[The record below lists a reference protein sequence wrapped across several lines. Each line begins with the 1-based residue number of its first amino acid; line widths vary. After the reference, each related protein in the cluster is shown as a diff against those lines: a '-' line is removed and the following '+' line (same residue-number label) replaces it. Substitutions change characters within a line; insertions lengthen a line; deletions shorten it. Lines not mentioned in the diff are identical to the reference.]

1 MKNNFFKDLK
11 KEILEIKDRYPHLA
25 DDSAFVAW
33 FLRAFITEDEEQ
45 AVNSLTGKTG
55 DKSCDAIFFDHDNRI
70 VFIVQGKYHSNNQV
84 REPRSHIIALSTLG
98 RSIATDSVESFK
110 ALLNKAN
117 ASVQEGFEESRRLIK
132 KSDYQLV
139 LRYVSTANIS
149 DTHIKEAQSNIDDFD
164 NIRFETFAYIDL
176 MKLMQDYIEGAAPPI
191 PTISLPVQG
200 TEVFSRSDRDKKIT
214 SWIFTMGGT
223 EVGNIFNDKGVRLF
237 ARNIR
242 GYLGNTNINRVMKS
256 TIEREPEYFWY
267 YNNGITIV
275 CDKAEQRKDGGS
287 NVIKVR
293 NAQIINGQQTTR
305 TLALCG
311 KNFAEVLVKLIE
323 IPRDDESN
331 NNQYR
336 HLISEIVSATNWQN
350 AISQSDLKSNDTE
363 QVRIEREFKKLNY
376 FYIRKRMTKRE
387 AVRYGANKYSNKINK
402 EELARAIAA
411 CDADPYEVRLG
422 KDRLFEDDIYS
433 KLFNGRKAAE
443 YITIYWIY
451 RYVLYHSKGDDRK
464 VHAKWHVLN
473 LIWILI
479 KQDFKKNTYRDHF
492 RKMVEHDKK
501 YFKELQ
507 SLEKLIRLVFDLSLA
522 FYRKNKRIDGKIQ
535 EARDFYKHKNYH
547 KAFYDFYKQSA
558 IKRGMIN
565 SKLKQLIDNIATSKE
580 N

>member
-1 MKNNFFKDLK
+1 MKNDLFKDLK
-11 KEILEIKDRYPHLA
+11 KEILEIKDRNTHLA

-33 FLRAFITEDEEQ
+33 FLRAFISEDEKQ
-45 AVNSLTGKTG
+45 AVDSLTGQAG
-55 DKSCDAIFFDHDNRI
+55 DKSSDAIFIDHDNRI

-84 REPRSHIIALSTLG
+84 SEPRSHIIALSTLG
-98 RSIATDSVESFK
+98 RSIAADKPESFK

-117 ASVQEGFEESRRLIK
+117 ATAQKSFEESRKLIK
-132 KSDYQLV
+132 ERDYQLV
-139 LRYVSTANIS
+139 MRYVSTGKIS
-149 DTHIKEAQSNIDDFD
+149 DTHLKEAQANIDDFD
-164 NIRFETFAYIDL
+164 NIRFETYAYSDL

-200 TEVFSRSDRDKKIT
+200 TEVFSRSDKEKKIT

-242 GYLGNTNINRVMKS
+242 GYLGNTDINRVMKS
-256 TIEREPEYFWY
+256 TIEEEPEYFWY

-311 KNFAEVLVKLIE
+311 KNYAEVLVKLIE

-331 NNQYR
+331 KHQYR

-387 AVRYGANKYSNKINK
+387 AVSYGANKYSYKISK

-422 KDRLFEDDIYS
+422 KDRLFEDDLYS
-433 KLFNGRKAAE
+433 KLFNERKAAE
-443 YITIYWIY
+443 YITIYWLY
-451 RYVLYHSKGDDRK
+451 RYVLYQSRGNEKT

-473 LIWILI
+473 LIWLLI
-479 KQDFKKNTYRDHF
+479 KHDLKKNLYRDQL
-492 RKMVEHDKK
+492 RKMVEREKK
-501 YFKELQ
+501 YSKELQ
-507 SLEKLIRLVFDLSLA
+507 PLKKLIRVVFDLSLA
-522 FYRKNKRIDGKIQ
+522 FYRKNKKIDGKVQ
-535 EARDFYKHKNYH
+535 DARDFYKHVNYH
-547 KAFYDFYKQSA
+547 KKFFDFYKHSA
-558 IKRGMIN
+558 KSRQKIN
-565 SKLKQLIDNIATSKE
+565 LQLNMLLKNIATTKD